1 MKYLV
6 DTDVLSETTK
16 PVPSQAVVDWLRKN
30 GRDSAVSP
38 VVLGEVEFGI
48 LILPAGRRKKLL
60 LDWFAAGIKK
70 LDVVSIDAATSNIWA
85 SLLAKLRRKGRTM
98 PVKDS
103 LIAASALQ
111 HQLHVITRNVDDYR
125 HAGVRL
131 INPFEGA

>member
-1 MKYLV
+1 LKYLV

-16 PVPSQAVVDWLRKN
+16 PVPSQVVVDWLRKN

-60 LDWFAAGIKK
+60 LEWFAAGIKK
-70 LDVVSIDAATSNIWA
+70 LDVVSIDAATSTIWA
-85 SLLAKLRRKGRTM
+85 RLLAEMKRRGRTM

-125 HAGVRL
+125 HTGVRL
-131 INPFEGA
+131 INPFEAA